1 MSKSD
6 RTDLSRRE
14 LLAIAGGLTLA
25 TVVPGC
31 QPASAPGVSGELADP
46 LFFSSANALADA
58 IARKRVS
65 SEEVVRACLD
75 RIAAVNP
82 KLNAVVQLDREKA
95 LGRAREMDAALAKGN
110 RAGPLHGVPM
120 TIKDSLDTAGMI
132 STGGTLGRKN
142 FVPAADATVVDRL
155 KKAGAILMGKTNTPE
170 LTLSFET
177 TNLVYGKTSNPHDL
191 TRTPGGSSGGA
202 AAIVAAGGSP
212 FDIGS
217 DYGGSIRQ
225 PSHFCGLAGIKPSA
239 GRVPRTGHI
248 YPYGSIQD
256 AFQQIGP
263 IARHVD
269 DLTLLLPIIMG
280 PDFADPGIVP
290 MPWDDPAETRIAGLT
305 VAYHTDNGIVTPTE
319 EIIKTVKAVADSL
332 AGAKAVV
339 TEARPTGVEQAMTV
353 GLPLYFWDGGATVR
367 RLLQEAGTTETTLG
381 GFTAGTKATA
391 VDVEAQ
397 VHALDVWRIGMLS
410 FFKNYDVILCPA
422 AAVAALPHGEAG
434 GDAALPGFSY
444 TFTYNLTGWPG
455 AVVRAG
461 TTAGGLPI
469 GVQILAH
476 PGRENV
482 ALAVAKFVETTHG
495 GYRRP
500 AL

>member
-1 MSKSD
+1 MPQFED
-6 RTDLSRRE
+6 ADLSRRE
-14 LLAIAGGLTLA
+14 LLAIAGGLAVA
-25 TVVPGC
+25 TVLPAC
-31 QPASAPGVSGELADP
+31 QPASAPGVADELADP
-46 LFFSSANALADA
+46 LSFSSAKALAAA
-58 IARKRVS
+58 IAAKKIS
-65 SEEVVRACLD
+65 SEEVVKACLD
-75 RIAAVNP
+75 RIEAVNP
-82 KLNAVVQLDREKA
+82 KLNAVVQLDREGA

-132 STGGTLGRKN
+132 STGGTTGRKN
-142 FVPAADATVVDRL
+142 FLPTTDATVVDRL

-177 TNLVYGKTSNPHDL
+177 TNLIYGKTSNPYDL

-202 AAIVAAGGSP
+202 AAIVAAGGAP

-225 PSHFCGLAGIKPSA
+225 PSHFCGVAGIKPTA

-256 AFQQIGP
+256 SFQQIGP

-290 MPWDDPAETRIAGLT
+290 MPWDDPDDTRIAGLK
-305 VAYHTDNGIVTPTE
+305 VAYYTDNGIATPTE

-339 TEARPTGVEQAMTV
+339 TEARPTGADQAMTI
-353 GLPLYFWDGGATVR
+353 GLPLYFWDGGAAVSR
-367 RLLQEAGTTETTLG
+367 ILQASGTTETSLG
-381 GFTAGTKATA
+381 AFTGGTKATA

-397 VHALDVWRIGMLS
+397 VHALDVWRIGMLG
-410 FFKNYDVILCPA
+410 FFKSYDVILCPV
-422 AAVAALPHGEAG
+422 AAVTALPHGEAG
-434 GDAALPGFSY
+434 SNTAFPAFSY
-444 TFTYNLTGWPG
+444 TFTYNMTGWPG

-476 PGRENV
+476 PGREDV
-482 ALAVAKFVETTHG
+482 ALAVAKFVETTQG
-495 GYRRP
+495 GYRP
-500 AL
+500 PTL